1 MQEVLQRHLE
11 WTATCCLASAGSA
24 FMLTVTVPWDKPD
37 LLRLLCFLHRG
48 SSHVR
53 SCYRATLGCSD
64 VHTHTGKPH
73 LAHLESS
80 ECPEVCFGTSLG
92 LLDGSLTS
100 RGGDS
105 PSLIRC
111 QAVTV
116 VPAKAGFGVRQL
128 RI

>member
-1 MQEVLQRHLE
+1 MREVLQRHLE
-11 WTATCCLASAGSA
+11 RTATCCLASAGSA
-24 FMLTVTVPWDKPD
+24 FMLTVTVPWDKPV

-80 ECPEVCFGTSLG
+80 ECPEVCFGTSLAC
-92 LLDGSLTS
+92 LMAASLVGVETPPVLS
-100 RGGDS
+100 AAK
-105 PSLIRC
+105 PSLLFLPRL
-111 QAVTV
+111 ASV
-116 VPAKAGFGVRQL
+116 
-128 RI
+128 

>member
-11 WTATCCLASAGSA
+11 RTATCCLASAGSA

-73 LAHLESS
+73 LAHPESS
-80 ECPEVCFGTSLG
+80 ECPEVCFATSLAC
-92 LLDGSLTS
+92 LMAASLVGVETPPVLS
-100 RGGDS
+100 AAK
-105 PSLIRC
+105 PSLLFLPRL
-111 QAVTV
+111 ASV
-116 VPAKAGFGVRQL
+116 
-128 RI
+128 